1 MNSLLKVYWSLIFNL
16 TGRDVSFDAE
26 YKDFSFFGIELRA
39 NYQEVKCFLAARNLV
54 PKESAP
60 GETRLQIVGCEMR
73 KVRIAGPYN
82 EVAIQVPVEPLD
94 DSPDDR
100 FAHLFLPVTTEA
112 ARWPGVDIYG
122 FPKFIAKIDIAKE
135 EAKIVCR
142 LAADGEQILEFGM
155 LDKTGPKKRAK
166 WEFYGNRK
174 KQIVKVVFDW
184 EGCFAEEAGG
194 TISFVLGKHPIADT
208 IRGLLLSNEVVR
220 TSIGHNVFG
229 ILRKPVRVEMH

>member
-1 MNSLLKVYWSLIFNL
+1 MNSLLKVYWNFLFNL
-16 TGRDVSFDAE
+16 TGRDLSFDVE

-39 NYQEVKCFLAARNLV
+39 DYQEVKCFFAARPLV

-73 KVRIAGPYN
+73 RVRIAGPYN

-94 DSPDDR
+94 NSPDDM

-122 FPKFIAKIDIAKE
+122 FPKFVAKIDIAKE
-135 EAKIVCR
+135 EAKIGCW
-142 LAADGEQILEFGM
+142 LAADGEQVLEFEM
-155 LDKTGPKKRAK
+155 PDKTGPKKRAK

-174 KQIVKVVFDW
+174 KQMVKVVFDW
-184 EGCFAEEAGG
+184 EGYFLEETGG
-194 TISFVLGKHPIADT
+194 DVRFVLGKHPIADT
-208 IRGLLLSNEVVR
+208 IGRLLISDEVVR
-220 TSIGHNVFG
+220 TWIGHDVSG
-229 ILRKPVRVEMH
+229 VLRKPVRIEIQ

>member
-1 MNSLLKVYWSLIFNL
+1 MNSLLKVFWNLMFSL
-16 TGRDVSFDAE
+16 TGRDFSFDAE

-39 NYQEVKCFLAARNLV
+39 KYEEVKCFLAARQLV

-73 KVRIAGPYN
+73 KVRIAGSYN
-82 EVAIQVPVEPLD
+82 EVAIQVPVGPLE
-94 DSPDDR
+94 DSPGDK

-122 FPKFIAKIDIAKE
+122 FPKFIADIDIAKE
-135 EAKIVCR
+135 EDEIVCR
-142 LAADGEQILEFGM
+142 LAADGEQVLEFGM
-155 LDKTGPKKRAK
+155 PDKTGPKKQAK

-184 EGCFAEEAGG
+184 EGYFGEETGG
-194 TISFVLGKHPIADT
+194 DVRFTLGKHPITET
-208 IRGLLLSNEVVR
+208 IGRLLISDEVAR
-220 TSIGHNVFG
+220 TSIGRKVSG
-229 ILRKPVRVEMH
+229 ILRKPIPIKNQ

>member
-1 MNSLLKVYWSLIFNL
+1 MNSLLKVYWNLMFNV
-16 TGRDVSFDAE
+16 TGRDLSFDAE

-39 NYQEVKCFLAARNLV
+39 NHREVKCFLAARQLV

-73 KVRIAGPYN
+73 QVRIAGPYN

-94 DSPDDR
+94 DSPDNR

-122 FPKFIAKIDIAKE
+122 FPKFIAKISIAKE
-135 EAKIVCR
+135 EAKIFCR
-142 LAADGEQILEFGM
+142 LAAEGEQILEFGM
-155 LDKTGPKKRAK
+155 LDKTGPKKKAK

-174 KQIVKVVFDW
+174 NQIVKVVFDW
-184 EGCFAEEAGG
+184 EGYFVEETGGDVRFA
-194 TISFVLGKHPIADT
+194 LGKHPIAET
-208 IRGLLLSNEVVR
+208 IGRLLISDEVVR
-220 TSIGHNVFG
+220 TSIGHNVSG
-229 ILRKPVRVEMH
+229 ILRKPVRIEKD